1 MGFDAFLSYR
11 RENGFLMAQ
20 VIRNRLEEKSIHCFL
35 DLEELRSGRF
45 DERILLEIQ
54 QAHTFILVLPK
65 NTLTRCSNEND
76 WVRRE
81 ILEAVKYKKNII
93 PVMYDGFKWP
103 SKWNEKIPDE
113 IRNLEKMNG
122 ISGSQEYLSAMIDKI
137 ISCMPQDKIKKHL
150 SSGTA
155 KERIP
160 SDTLGFFT
168 QQ

>member
-1 MGFDAFLSYR
+1 
-11 RENGFLMAQ
+11 MAQ

-81 ILEAVKYKKNII
+81 ILEAVKYKKK
-93 PVMYDGFKWP
+93 YY
-103 SKWNEKIPDE
+103 
-113 IRNLEKMNG
+113 
-122 ISGSQEYLSAMIDKI
+122 SGNV
-137 ISCMPQDKIKKHL
+137 
-150 SSGTA
+150 
-155 KERIP
+155 
-160 SDTLGFFT
+160 
-168 QQ
+168 

>member
-1 MGFDAFLSYR
+1 MGFDAFISYR

-81 ILEAVKYKKNII
+81 ILEAVNYKKK
-93 PVMYDGFKWP
+93 YY
-103 SKWNEKIPDE
+103 
-113 IRNLEKMNG
+113 
-122 ISGSQEYLSAMIDKI
+122 SGNV
-137 ISCMPQDKIKKHL
+137 
-150 SSGTA
+150 
-155 KERIP
+155 
-160 SDTLGFFT
+160 
-168 QQ
+168 